1 MVNDVN
7 QGIHLD
13 SSFLPFDFLGLVA
26 KAITVLHANGKDNL
40 IYHAACCFGECQQ
53 EDNRPGI
60 PLNRMPFGLA
70 AHNLKFYASDD
81 MHLQAPD
88 GYKSW
93 CQSMYTL
100 FGNKWASMRLGPMW
114 S

>member
-1 MVNDVN
+1 MVNYVN

-26 KAITVLHANGKDNL
+26 KAITVLHANGKGNL

-60 PLNRMPFGLA
+60 PLNRMPFGLV

-93 CQSMYTL
+93 CQSM
-100 FGNKWASMRLGPMW
+100 
-114 S
+114 